1 MIGYGLNGAMF
12 ALTGQYERTGPGVGA
27 SPVQW
32 AYGVRMNG
40 RADRPV
46 RFDAA
51 AEHLGGSIEAA
62 KSLMIRAGMEVD
74 LPLSATVRMSA
85 ERNPY
90 VVPGA
95 GASDWIYVFGISR
108 AFGLPRLSGGGT
120 RGTVYRDV
128 NGNGKRD
135 GGEPGFAGVMLK
147 RGSEVAVTDNRG
159 SFHLMGNEREP
170 YELDARSLPL
180 GWIAPSTVVSPA
192 TRSIGAV
199 ALSPIEVELVLD
211 PADSSRVSRAHLIDL
226 VVTLRDSTGR
236 QWMSRRASPSSPRV
250 RRRATGHVHGARR
263 RIGIQRAAPARRGQP
278 RGRDRRR
285 AHRAADPDRHAGAG
299 PEVLQPAAEPAMT
312 RPRLV
317 LASLVAMLVASAA
330 RVPSPRANRRTW
342 SRGSGRIARRGSR
355 RWRGRSPGRWSS
367 QSMNCVDLQGV
378 IDVVEVLATGESQH
392 LAGPVSGTVV
402 DSTLV
407 RFEATLGGGSR
418 EHFARLSGDSLSG
431 TWIET
436 AVGAGGAGPFAG
448 RRQEE
453 QVMAI
458 ASLVRDRCGP
468 PRGHHSSGRGAA
480 RLYRRDSARSRS
492 RCRPP
497 TSCE

>member
-32 AYGVRMNG
+32 AYGVRING
-40 RADRPV
+40 RPDQPV

-62 KSLMIRAGMEVD
+62 KSLMVRAGLEVD

-135 GGEPGFAGVMLK
+135 GGEPGFAGVMLR
-147 RGSEVAVTDNRG
+147 RGAEVAVTDNRG
-159 SFHLMGNEREP
+159 SFHLMGNERES

-180 GWIAPSTVVSPA
+180 GWITPSTVVAPA

-211 PADSSRVSRAHLIDL
+211 PADSARVSRSHLADL

-236 QWMSRRASPSSPRV
+236 QWVSRRAAPSR
-250 RRRATGHVHGARR
+250 HVFDAVPPGTYT
-263 RIGIQRAAPARRGQP
+263 
-278 RGRDRRR
+278 
-285 AHRAADPDRHAGAG
+285 
-299 PEVLQPAAEPAMT
+299 VL
-312 RPRLV
+312 V
-317 LASLVAMLVASAA
+317 DASA
-330 RVPSPRANRRTW
+330 
-342 SRGSGRIARRGSR
+342 
-355 RWRGRSPGRWSS
+355 SS
-367 QSMNCVDLQGV
+367 EPLRPVGDNPAVV
-378 IDVVEVLATGESQH
+378 I
-392 LAGPVSGTVV
+392 
-402 DSTLV
+402 
-407 RFEATLGGGSR
+407 
-418 EHFARLSGDSLSG
+418 
-431 TWIET
+431 
-436 AVGAGGAGPFAG
+436 AGGRAVPPIRIVMRARALRFSNQ
-448 RRQEE
+448 RRNQ
-453 QVMAI
+453 
-458 ASLVRDRCGP
+458 P
-468 PRGHHSSGRGAA
+468 
-480 RLYRRDSARSRS
+480 
-492 RCRPP
+492 
-497 TSCE
+497 